1 MSNNKDNIKVYDLG
15 PSVGNG
21 EDRPRFLDPVKHSYL
36 LRILSPDARNR
47 VEDLIEIQK
56 VHDGLKEEFYK
67 ERGALEA
74 KYEKCY
80 QPLYDKRYNIVNGV
94 TSDSEGS
101 ATTNQ
106 EEKGVPNFW
115 LYALGGNGVMNDV
128 IMEHDEG
135 ALQHLENIKWLRTDN
150 LRVFKLEFYFRP
162 NPFFKNS
169 ILTMTYHM
177 IDDDE
182 NILEKVI
189 GTKIQWYSENH
200 LKKDKTGRFRSFFNF
215 FSPTEVHDE
224 YKDLELKCEMQGNY
238 FIGSTFRDEII
249 PRAILWFTGEA
260 ALQQMKKITKKHS
273 CFLSSLSPDVKA
285 NVDRLKN
292 IQSDHDE
299 LKKMFYKER
308 AKLEAKYQK
317 MFQNLYDKRYD
328 IVNGVV
334 KANDFESAINQERI
348 TNRHV
353 KAPEEKRVPN
363 FWRHALVNHELVDA
377 ETTLLDGRAL
387 RYLKDVKW
395 SRIDSPKGFTLEFF
409 FNKNPFFK
417 NTVLTKT
424 YEFLD
429 EDETILY
436 KAIGLK
442 IEWYPENCLTQT
454 QQPKK
459 ELKNF
464 DIRRQQC
471 ESFFNFFDP
480 LPIDKNAPE
489 EHIKQIRRDLY
500 IGLTIRDEIIPRAV
514 LWYVGEAAQGE
525 MEVDFGESED
535 EEGDEN

>member
-182 NILEKVI
+182 IILEKVI

-249 PRAILWFTGEA
+249 PRAIL
-260 ALQQMKKITKKHS
+260 
-273 CFLSSLSPDVKA
+273 CLSPDVKA

-353 KAPEEKRVPN
+353 KAPDEKRVPN

-387 RYLKDVKW
+387 RYLKD
-395 SRIDSPKGFTLEFF
+395 
-409 FNKNPFFK
+409 
-417 NTVLTKT
+417 T